1 MASLQGAEQH
11 VSLGKTVPIVN
22 RYHAPVS
29 TTTLYDELDHYA
41 SKHTQGLTLIHTL
54 DVTVTHSKTDA
65 YPYFGRRVLP
75 YSKIDDPLLSSLD
88 VTIAHF
94 VVHPTTQPEN
104 SWCIPPH
111 NQQKCRISTYKTGK
125 HEAKAKEKF
134 GRAPSKIGQAQTQT
148 RTNSQAILPAPTAT
162 STRHTESHRNKPH
175 RAPDTSCIAHQKTAT
190 MSTQICHFP
199 HDLGFYRRSA
209 INTPQSTHRT
219 QLVKTHVH

>member
-75 YSKIDDPLLSSLD
+75 YSKIDAYPYFGRRILPYSKIDDPLLFSLD
-88 VTIAHF
+88 VTIAHL

-104 SWCIPPH
+104 SWFRRQAPH
-111 NQQKCRISTYKTGK
+111 TLQGK
-125 HEAKAKEKF
+125 H
-134 GRAPSKIGQAQTQT
+134 P
-148 RTNSQAILPAPTAT
+148 
-162 STRHTESHRNKPH
+162 
-175 RAPDTSCIAHQKTAT
+175 
-190 MSTQICHFP
+190 
-199 HDLGFYRRSA
+199 
-209 INTPQSTHRT
+209 TPQARK
-219 QLVKTHVH
+219 LVVLTTPHTNKQSGDSACIY